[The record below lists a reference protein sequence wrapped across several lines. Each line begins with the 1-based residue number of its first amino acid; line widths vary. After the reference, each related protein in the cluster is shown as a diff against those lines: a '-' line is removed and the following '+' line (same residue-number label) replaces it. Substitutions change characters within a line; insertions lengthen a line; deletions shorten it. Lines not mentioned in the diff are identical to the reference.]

1 MCHRPCNLFSVKLIL
16 PSGYYCIPELVTAGD
31 AGSTYTPCPRGFYC
45 PNGTGHDWQPCPAGS
60 YGPVEGLTDSQDCTP
75 CDAGMYCQ
83 GVNLTEPTDVCDPG
97 YYCISGVDKP
107 DPVMID
113 ENQCPTNS
121 VHPIIGHIC
130 PEGHFCEAGTVYPEG
145 MLCFY

>member
-1 MCHRPCNLFSVKLIL
+1 MPFVFKTQQKLHQVNFNFKNLMLF
-16 PSGYYCIPELVTAGD
+16 VTVHFKEKIYRMLHLCFA
-31 AGSTYTPCPRGFYC
+31 
-45 PNGTGHDWQPCPAGS
+45 
-60 YGPVEGLTDSQDCTP
+60 GLTAAQDCTP

-83 GVNLTEPTDVCDPG
+83 GTNLTQPTDVCSPG

-107 DPVMID
+107 DPLMID

-130 PEGHFCEAGTVYPEG
+130 PLGHFCEAGTVYPEG
-145 MLCFY
+145 KKDQRSFNKEKLNTS